1 MRHHLPSPE
10 VDARVREYVADFL
23 WRPQRLIVETD
34 GHDGHSGRESIEYD
48 RRREA
53 RLAAAGYDALRF
65 TCRQVLDHPDE
76 VIAAL
81 RPRLVPDLPSPSS

>member
-34 GHDGHSGRESIEYD
+34 G
-48 RRREA
+48 
-53 RLAAAGYDALRF
+53 YDARRY
-65 TCRQVLDHPDE
+65 TGRQVLDHPDE
-76 VIAAL
+76 GIAAR